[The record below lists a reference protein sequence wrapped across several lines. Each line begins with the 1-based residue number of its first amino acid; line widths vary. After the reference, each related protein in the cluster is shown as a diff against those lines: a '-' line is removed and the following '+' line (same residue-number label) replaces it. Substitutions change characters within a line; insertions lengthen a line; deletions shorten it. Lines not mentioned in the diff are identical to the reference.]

1 MLADERARGVATG
14 DVNRGLRHAKN
25 SRRHVVFFFLGCG
38 ALLGWLYLIFIS
50 DAFAISAVEVR
61 GLKNMDP
68 IEVSKTVYDVLD
80 ERGGGLP
87 WPARHAWFVDR
98 TRLASELS
106 SRLFL
111 ANVIVDKSYGSI
123 LRLSVEERSKRVV
136 FHSHKQYFW
145 VDAQGVATDE
155 LTSDERLNIQSR
167 LLGTR
172 PIGSDEPPVIKR
184 NLDQDVSKGSN
195 IASLQEARE
204 WIKLAEDVKA
214 LNLAYREIEP
224 PQATSTL
231 FRILSAEGRD
241 VLMDITAPL
250 DLQVRTYLEFVRS
263 APKDIG
269 KPEYVDVRV
278 PGRVYLK

>member
-1 MLADERARGVATG
+1 MLADERARGVLTG
-14 DVNRGLRHAKN
+14 DVNRGLRRAKN
-25 SRRHVVFFFLGCG
+25 SRRSVVFFLLGCG
-38 ALLGWLYLIFIS
+38 ALLGWLYLIFAS
-50 DAFAISAVEVR
+50 DAFAISSVEVR

-68 IEVSKTVYDVLD
+68 VEVTKTVYDVLD

-98 TRLASELS
+98 TRLARELS
-106 SRLFL
+106 TRLF
-111 ANVIVDKSYGSI
+111 ATNVIVDKSYSSI
-123 LRLSVEERSKRVV
+123 LRLSIEERSKRVV

-145 VDAQGVATDE
+145 LDTQGVATDE
-155 LTSDERLNIQSR
+155 LTTDERLNIQSR

-172 PIGSDEPPVIKR
+172 PIHLDEPPVVKR
-184 NLDQDVSKGSN
+184 DLDQDVSKGTN

-214 LNLAYREIEP
+214 LNLVYREIEP

-231 FRILSAEGRD
+231 FKVLSSEGHV

-250 DLQVRTYLEFVRS
+250 DLQVRTYQEFVRS
-263 APKDIG
+263 ASKDMG
-269 KPEYVDVRV
+269 KPQYIDVRV